1 MISFA
6 IISSIACVSYIYLGV
21 LTLLF
26 DTSSKINRSF
36 AVLCTAFVLWAF
48 GSAGQ
53 NLYAGS
59 TYSALFDKITYTGAE
74 LYSVS
79 ALFFFLYLT
88 GKSRKK
94 MIPLLAA
101 AVCCIGVLQTANWGW
116 NLIALQFPA
125 GFFYISHHI
134 VVNIIN
140 FIGLAF
146 VYCWG
151 RKSSLR
157 REKLQARLIIT
168 STLGGIVISLVL
180 DVYLG
185 GLGYPSLTSS
195 IPLLW
200 MGFISYG
207 IIRYNLMRLSPA
219 QFGRELISGI
229 EEAVFIIDADWKIS
243 SINNAARN
251 LTARKEESGKV
262 LLEDIFTCSTTLTK
276 YLNIVISSKDKI
288 CSREEIL
295 KIATGGILPVRADFH
310 IIADRWG
317 DLFGILCICRPLQN
331 LSSFINRYGLS
342 RREAEILHHITAGC
356 TQTDTA
362 ESLCLSVP
370 TIKTHTAGLYNK
382 LGISSRNELFSILR
396 GECLD
401 SNP

>member
-6 IISSIACVSYIYLGV
+6 IISSIACVSYIYLGI

-26 DTSSKINRSF
+26 DASSKINRSF
-36 AVLCTAFVLWAF
+36 TVLCTAFALWAF

-53 NLYAGS
+53 SLYTGS
-59 TYSALFDKITYTGAE
+59 HSSILFDKITYTGAE
-74 LYSVS
+74 LYALS
-79 ALFFFLYLT
+79 AVFFFLHLT
-88 GKSRKK
+88 GKNWKK
-94 MIPLLAA
+94 MIPFLAA
-101 AVCCIGVLQTANWGW
+101 SVCCIGILQTANWGW
-116 NLIALQFPA
+116 NLIAIQFFT

-134 VVNIIN
+134 VVNSIN
-140 FIGLAF
+140 FIGLIL
-146 VYCWG
+146 VYFWG
-151 RKSSLR
+151 RNSSLR
-157 REKLQARLIIT
+157 REKLQSRLIIT
-168 STLGGIVISLVL
+168 STLGGIVISLGL
-180 DVYLG
+180 DIYLG

-207 IIRYNLMRLSPA
+207 IIRYGLMRLSPA

-243 SINNAARN
+243 SINIAARK
-251 LTARKEESGKV
+251 LTARKEDSGKV

-370 TIKTHTAGLYNK
+370 TVKTHTAGLYNK

-396 GECLD
+396 GEGLD